1 MSTKFSSR
9 SEKSA
14 ERTHERPA
22 SDIRAIIIDPF
33 RREVREAWIANDLYE
48 MQFIC
53 GGGYLE
59 FGIWIN
65 RREPLYVNEWASW
78 PERFIIGGI
87 RSFSGC
93 GLITGA
99 DADGDDGDATSA
111 KVSVQE
117 IRNVVIFP
125 PAKAF

>member
-1 MSTKFSSR
+1 MSIKSR
-9 SEKSA
+9 SRSSKS
-14 ERTHERPA
+14 EGPPHLKST

-33 RREVREAWIANDLYE
+33 RREVREAWIANDLHE

-65 RREPLYVNEWASW
+65 RREPLYVNEWAHW

-99 DADGDDGDATSA
+99 DEDNDEGDTTSA

-117 IRNVVIFP
+117 IRNVVVFP
-125 PAKAF
+125 RVGQR